1 MSGHTNPA
9 FDGLTLWPAAA
20 VDKYRQAGLWGEQ
33 NLAQWLSHVLQTHP
47 QPVAL
52 SGPGFAG
59 TSWQEWSGQA
69 LCQTAS
75 NMAAGFQAIGLKPGD
90 RVVLQLDNS
99 CAFVITLF
107 AVLLVGVIPVMAL
120 PGHRFREI
128 AHFIR
133 LTDARAWLASAGEA
147 GMDFNELGSQL
158 RTALPGL
165 EHVFI
170 DTDKNTPHRS
180 LSSLL
185 SPANPQLPLPGNA
198 VDAAGTALLLCSGG
212 TTGLPKLI
220 PRTHRDYLYN
230 ATASAQAAGLGPT
243 DCYLVALPAA
253 HNFPLACPG
262 LLGAFQVGARV
273 TMCPS
278 PSPDIAFPYLARS
291 GATVTALIPPLV
303 RVWLEYAANL
313 GTAPANLRL
322 LQVGGAKLDSATA
335 RRIRPELGCALQQVF
350 GMAEG
355 LLNYTHLSDPD
366 MLVYNTQGCPLSAF
380 DEIRI
385 VDAQGND
392 VPAGKSGELW
402 TRGPYTLRGYYKAA
416 DANQGA
422 FSPDGYYRSGDIV
435 RQLSSGH
442 LIVEGRIREVIR
454 RGAETVAVEAL
465 EAMLAQ
471 LDGIKDVAVVGLPCE
486 RLGEQ
491 VCAVFV
497 LTDTAAPPML
507 AAVRQ
512 YLSELGTARFMLPDR
527 LEFVAEIPCTAVGK
541 IARQQL
547 SNSIQQSRHNVTF
560 QGTANL

>member
-1 MSGHTNPA
+1 
-9 FDGLTLWPAAA
+9 
-20 VDKYRQAGLWGEQ
+20 
-33 NLAQWLSHVLQTHP
+33 
-47 QPVAL
+47 
-52 SGPGFAG
+52 
-59 TSWQEWSGQA
+59 
-69 LCQTAS
+69 
-75 NMAAGFQAIGLKPGD
+75 
-90 RVVLQLDNS
+90 
-99 CAFVITLF
+99 
-107 AVLLVGVIPVMAL
+107 
-120 PGHRFREI
+120 
-128 AHFIR
+128 
-133 LTDARAWLASAGEA
+133 
-147 GMDFNELGSQL
+147 
-158 RTALPGL
+158 
-165 EHVFI
+165 
-170 DTDKNTPHRS
+170 
-180 LSSLL
+180 
-185 SPANPQLPLPGNA
+185 
-198 VDAAGTALLLCSGG
+198 
-212 TTGLPKLI
+212 
-220 PRTHRDYLYN
+220 
-230 ATASAQAAGLGPT
+230 
-243 DCYLVALPAA
+243 
-253 HNFPLACPG
+253 
-262 LLGAFQVGARV
+262 
-273 TMCPS
+273 
-278 PSPDIAFPYLARS
+278 
-291 GATVTALIPPLV
+291 
-303 RVWLEYAANL
+303 
-313 GTAPANLRL
+313 
-322 LQVGGAKLDSATA
+322 
-335 RRIRPELGCALQQVF
+335 
-350 GMAEG
+350 MAEG

-416 DANQGA
+416 DANQRA

-442 LIVEGRIREVIR
+442 LIVEGRAREVIR

-497 LTDTAAPPML
+497 LTDATAPPTL

-547 SNSIQQSRHNVTF
+547 SNSIQQSRHNVTL